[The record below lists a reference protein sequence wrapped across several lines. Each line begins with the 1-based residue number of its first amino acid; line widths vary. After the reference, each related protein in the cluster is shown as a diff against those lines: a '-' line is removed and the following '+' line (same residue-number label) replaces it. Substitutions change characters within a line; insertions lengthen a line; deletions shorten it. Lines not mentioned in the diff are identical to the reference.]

1 MRMLDRYT
9 LGEKTETGSYAF
21 TEENIIRFAKR
32 YDPQRF
38 HVDRQAAR
46 ESLFGDLCASGWHT
60 CAGWMTTFVAYW
72 IAESK
77 KLARE
82 GHTPPKLGPA
92 AGFKDLQW
100 IRPVF
105 AGETVDYAVT
115 LLSSRPMA
123 SRPGRILNTILCEGY
138 VAGAPVVRFESSVLE
153 FE

>member
-1 MRMLDRYT
+1 MRMVERYA
-9 LGEKTETGSYAF
+9 LGAKTEIGSYDF
-21 TEENIIRFAKR
+21 TEENIIRFASR

-38 HVDRQAAR
+38 HVDRKAAR

-60 CAGWMTTFVAYW
+60 CAGWMSTFVAYW

-77 KLARE
+77 RLARE
-82 GHTPPKLGPA
+82 GIAPPKLGPA

-115 LLSSRPMA
+115 LLTSRPLA
-123 SRPGRILNTILCEGY
+123 SRPGRILNTILCEGS
-138 VAGAPVVRFESSVLE
+138 VEGTQVIRFESSVIE